1 MSIDLADRPK
11 GGQPGWPTL
20 AVKMPNIEIEAV
32 LEQSER
38 VILGKDLPLRD
49 RRFKTYAIT
58 NFRGGI
64 GKSTLAFNLAYEL
77 SRDYPT
83 LLVDTCSQRNFSQ
96 NVFGELLH
104 DFPQTLYDALVVEIT
119 NAGQF
124 DIADIVTSVK
134 GPCPPF
140 IGNKPTFMIP
150 GSTQLFLFPSLLY
163 SQLAQYAQIA
173 GGTHTRD
180 ASARVL
186 TALSRIIGQAS
197 ATAKPE
203 KILID
208 TSPFFGGATH
218 LAWVA
223 ADALIVPVRVDQHS
237 IEALKLTLDMLK
249 NPNMDFQKFNNQ
261 AGLVRQPRVHAV
273 VMTHCGWN
281 RKKRNTP
288 DSSTQFFVERAI
300 EVAKQFGDIFSE
312 ADISKCFYLLDDFH
326 SSGRISGKQRIPLSK
341 LESGKKYVVDGQRL
355 EVNPSVDR
363 YKREVANLTA
373 AL

>member
-1 MSIDLADRPK
+1 MNKSEIDA
-11 GGQPGWPTL
+11 
-20 AVKMPNIEIEAV
+20 I
-32 LEQSER
+32 LERSER
-38 VILGKDLPLRD
+38 VLEGEKLPQRD
-49 RRFKTYAIT
+49 ERFRTYAIT

-64 GKSTLAFNLAYEL
+64 GKSTLAFNLAFEL
-77 SRDYPT
+77 SRDHPT

-104 DFPQTLYDALVVEIT
+104 DFEKTLYDALVVEIT

-124 DIADIVTSVK
+124 DISDIVVSVK
-134 GPCPPF
+134 GPCASF
-140 IGNKPTFMIP
+140 MGSRPTFMIP
-150 GSTQLFLFPSLLY
+150 GSTELFLFPSLLY
-163 SQLAQYAQIA
+163 SQLAQFAQIT

-186 TALSRIIGQAS
+186 TALRRITKQAS
-197 ATAKPE
+197 IVAKPE
-203 KILID
+203 KVLID

-223 ADALIVPVRVDQHS
+223 ADALIIPVRVDQHS
-237 IEALKLTLDMLK
+237 IEALRLTLKMLTR
-249 NPNMDFQKFNNQ
+249 PDMDFQKCNVQ
-261 AGLVRQPRVHAV
+261 AGLQHQPKVHAII
-273 VMTHCGWN
+273 MTHCGWN
-281 RKKRNTP
+281 RRRSNTP
-288 DSSTQFFVERAI
+288 DSSTRVFVERAI
-300 EVAKQFGDIFSE
+300 DVAKEFDNIFSD

-326 SSGRISGKQRIPLSK
+326 SSGRISGKQRIPLAK

>member
-1 MSIDLADRPK
+1 MINTEID
-11 GGQPGWPTL
+11 
-20 AVKMPNIEIEAV
+20 AV
-32 LEQSER
+32 LERSER
-38 VILGKDLPLRD
+38 VLLGENLPLRD
-49 RRFKTYAIT
+49 ERFKTYAVT

-77 SRDYPT
+77 SRDHAT
-83 LLVDTCSQRNFSQ
+83 LLIDTCSQRNFSQ
-96 NVFGELLH
+96 NVFGDLLH
-104 DFPQTLYDALVVEIT
+104 DFQQTLYDALIVEIT
-119 NAGQF
+119 NAGKF
-124 DIADIVTSVK
+124 DIGDIVTSVK

-140 IGNKPTFMIP
+140 IGRKPTFMIP
-150 GSTQLFLFPSLLY
+150 GSTELFLFPSLLY

-186 TALSRIIGQAS
+186 TALSRIIEQAS
-197 ATAKPE
+197 VTAKPE

-218 LAWVA
+218 LGWVA

-237 IEALKLTLDMLK
+237 IEALRLTLDMVK

-261 AGLVRQPRVHAV
+261 AGLIHQPKVHAI

-281 RKKRNTP
+281 RQKPNTP
-288 DSSTQFFVERAI
+288 DSSTRFFVERAI
-300 EVAKQFGDIFSE
+300 NVAKVFADVFSE
-312 ADISKCFYLLDDFH
+312 ADVSKCFYLLDDFH
-326 SSGRISGKQRIPLSK
+326 SSGRISGKQRIPLAK
-341 LESGKKYVVDGQRL
+341 LESGRKFVVDGQRL